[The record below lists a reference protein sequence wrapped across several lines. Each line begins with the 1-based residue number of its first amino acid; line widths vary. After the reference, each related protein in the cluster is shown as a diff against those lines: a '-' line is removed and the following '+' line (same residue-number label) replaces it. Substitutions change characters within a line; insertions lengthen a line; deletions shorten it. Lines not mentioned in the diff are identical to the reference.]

1 MLILGW
7 GRIGKCLARLLR
19 GVDAEVCVFA
29 RKPADRAM
37 LKGLGYD
44 VIAEADL
51 ASALSRFSLVFNTA
65 PSLLLSREMTARCP
79 DCLLIDLA
87 SQPGMQGDDVLWA
100 RGLPGKMAPESSG
113 KLIAE
118 TILRLWKENGF

>member
-1 MLILGW
+1 MQG
-7 GRIGKCLARLLR
+7 
-19 GVDAEVCVFA
+19 CVYA
-29 RKPADRAM
+29 RKPADRAK

-51 ASALSRFSLVFNTA
+51 ASALSGFSLVFNTA

-87 SQPGMQGDDVLWA
+87 SAPGGIAKDCGRRLIHA
-100 RGLPGKMAPESSG
+100 LGLPAKVAP
-113 KLIAE
+113 KTAAC
-118 TILRLWKENGF
+118 ILRDILLKEMEESPWNSPPSALP

>member
-19 GVDAEVCVFA
+19 GADAEVCVFA

-87 SQPGMQGDDVLWA
+87 SAGHAG
-100 RGLPGKMAPESSG
+100 R
-113 KLIAE
+113 
-118 TILRLWKENGF
+118 

>member
-1 MLILGW
+1 
-7 GRIGKCLARLLR
+7 
-19 GVDAEVCVFA
+19 
-29 RKPADRAM
+29 M

-51 ASALSRFSLVFNTA
+51 ASALSGFSLVFNTA